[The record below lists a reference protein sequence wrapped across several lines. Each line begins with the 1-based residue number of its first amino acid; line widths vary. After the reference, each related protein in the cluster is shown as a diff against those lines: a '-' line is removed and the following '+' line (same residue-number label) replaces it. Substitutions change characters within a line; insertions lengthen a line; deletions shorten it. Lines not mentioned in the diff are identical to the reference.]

1 MLSKSWNSLQ
11 YVKKIKKKSIKKSIE
26 NLLKISYLKLLFN
39 VCNEQL
45 ACKLLLYK
53 LYPLAALGI
62 IFKVVTKKLKL

>member
-1 MLSKSWNSLQ
+1 M
-11 YVKKIKKKSIKKSIE
+11 E
-26 NLLKISYLKLLFN
+26 NVLKISYLKLLFN

-53 LYPLAALGI
+53 LYPVAALGI